1 MALYEIAGIVTEYCA
16 RGRML
21 KERSEKYLT
30 DKCVK
35 PHIKFEITDE
45 DIISYRSK
53 TPLLSDTER
62 EYMIAGAK
70 FYKELIR
77 FGGMMLHSSAV
88 VLDNEAYLFSAPSG
102 TGKSTHTSLW
112 LDYFGDRAFI
122 LNDDKPAIRAENDGI
137 FVYGTPFSGKYDI
150 SENTGVP
157 LRAVAVLSRGKENS
171 AKRLSETESLYA
183 LLNQS
188 IRPHEEE
195 LMEKLLETVERI
207 ISDVSV
213 IGFSCNISE
222 EAVITAYEAMRG
234 NL

>member
-21 KERSEKYLT
+21 RERSEKYLT
-30 DKCVK
+30 DGDRE
-35 PHIKFEITDE
+35 PSIRFSISDE
-45 DIISYRSK
+45 EIISYRSK
-53 TPLLSDTER
+53 TPLLNDTER

-112 LDYFGDRAFI
+112 LEHFGDRAFI
-122 LNDDKPAIRAENDGI
+122 LNDDKPAIRAEDGGI

-150 SENTGVP
+150 SENVGVP
-157 LRAVAVLSRGKENS
+157 LRSVAVLSRADVNS
-171 AKRLSETESLYA
+171 ARKLSETEAVYA

-188 IRPHEEE
+188 VRPQEEE
-195 LMEKLLETVERI
+195 FMKRLLATVERI

-213 IGFSCNISE
+213 IGFSCNISK
-222 EAVITAYEAMRG
+222 EAVVTAYEAMRG
-234 NL
+234 RI